1 MDILGHFNV
10 RLIQVGSLKRFN
22 EVLKKDIVY
31 EPSGADG
38 TSASKDKIGCH
49 MTNIVSGDRQGGIT
63 LLEDL
68 ILPTFCL
75 V

>member
-1 MDILGHFNV
+1 MCVSFKSDRWNDSTKF
-10 RLIQVGSLKRFN
+10 
-22 EVLKKDIVY
+22 LKKNIVY

-38 TSASKDKIGCH
+38 TSPSKDKIGCH